1 MSVKEE
7 NEIEIPIEKETY
19 FVKKAE
25 GELNKILKR

>member
-7 NEIEIPIEKETY
+7 NEIPIEKDTY